1 MSTTVIYTVDEICNK
16 YEGKLSK
23 TGIYRAITLKRLKA
37 IKVGKRYIVSEKAL
51 NSFLEGNSYED
62 DD

>member
-1 MSTTVIYTVDEICNK
+1 MSLTQILTVDDIFNR

-23 TGIYRAITLKRLKA
+23 TGIYRAIALKRLKA

-51 NSFLEGNSYED
+51 NLFLEGNTYED
-62 DD
+62 ED